1 MERTRTICAVVSA
14 AVALVVLWRVLT
26 CGCP

>member
-1 MERTRTICAVVSA
+1 MERVRTVSAVISA
-14 AVALVVLWRVLT
+14 AVALAVLWRVLT